1 MPRIPVRT
9 EPYSSPSRQH
19 RHFKNKRD
27 QVLRALGKS
36 AYINGSQFAIMW
48 VAASGQTET
57 YASEAFQGRLED
69 WFENSGIKQEGKRLV
84 LERKARMS
92 VSATSSSGKSRL
104 LEDDGGD
111 DAASQLSDDDSEC
124 AAEDDESVL
133 ENGGGGTS
141 ALSKANTPL
150 LGYGNDVFASRDS
163 APPIAPISTAH
174 ANAVLASTS
183 AAASTSDGVASSST
197 SLNRPARKL
206 LQPLDISSANLA
218 FAQHSLLLPASAG
231 DGNFLRAPLSAP
243 LPNQRKPPP
252 PMRAPLARTNSNSD
266 ANLTQVTLSDKAAR
280 TAFFELRFG
289 QMQQGMCKTVAKAW
303 IKIIEPK
310 KQTRCPY
317 NKGEE
322 GKPDWWP
329 EGVRHKEP
337 DHLMKPERHSLLLTI
352 LRSPKIKVSRLQLA
366 TAEVVAMIRADKV
379 NLLMDVY
386 RIAREEER
394 LRESSKDLVDRPITV
409 GVSTL
414 QGWQRGGL
422 NGEKGGLSEE
432 GRRAT
437 MGDDVP
443 ESHEKRTGTGT
454 SAQLAA
460 GSSGPLAQTRKR
472 ENSQALPRHTF
483 NSASFVAPAEKRQRL
498 SIVKVE
504 TPETMASNN
513 LNDLRRCSS
522 TPSGRAPHSQLQPHL
537 HTEGG
542 VGPSKLR
549 RQASSQD
556 VNTSAMAAT
565 SHDAGHRAVSRQ
577 QQQQQQQ
584 YQFQQ
589 AAHAQTFATPPQIQL
604 RLSELDGRYPIPMQ
618 QQQQQQSFQMNASPL
633 PGSMSAPQ
641 PATAQLYPHQHEP
654 QHRQQQQYLPQHT
667 SSVDNSPAIGYSYEL
682 DGQTFLGTFDASRP
696 QQHNVQQIEA
706 ASGGSLGLQG
716 LGVGT
721 LQHAMM
727 WGGSTLETGSVQQPW
742 TASPA
747 PQMHSHQQG
756 QPAQQQEDQISLLR
770 AHLAEA
776 GSSGRATASPSTL
789 AGPHRATF
797 VHSSEGG
804 DDSMGDL
811 SLDMDRS
818 FASTSSHRSGPATP
832 PSAISR
838 HSNQGITSFIG
849 SAPAPAQGMEKVMLQ
864 QRYPSQGH
872 TQGHRHADV
881 QMPFQ
886 QLQANHQ
893 NGVWAPAGAEAFT
906 GWAMNS

>member
-92 VSATSSSGKSRL
+92 ASVTSSSGKSML
-104 LEDDGGD
+104 AEDDGAD
-111 DAASQLSDDDSEC
+111 DAASQLSDDDSDC
-124 AAEDDESVL
+124 AAEDNESVL
-133 ENGGGGTS
+133 ECGSGEMGAS
-141 ALSKANTPL
+141 SKLKTPL
-150 LGYGNDVFASRDS
+150 LGQGSDVFASRDS
-163 APPIAPISTAH
+163 APPIAPISAAH

-183 AAASTSDGVASSST
+183 AIAPTPNAVASSST

-218 FAQHSLLLPASAG
+218 FNQHSPLLPASAG
-231 DGNFLRAPLSAP
+231 DGLFLRAPLSAP

-252 PMRAPLARTNSNSD
+252 PMRVPLARTNSTSD
-266 ANLTQVTLSDKAAR
+266 ANLTQVTLSNEAAR

-394 LRESSKDLVDRPITV
+394 LRESGKGVTDRPITV

-414 QGWQRGGL
+414 QGWQRGGI

-432 GRRAT
+432 GKRAT
-437 MGDDVP
+437 LGDDVP
-443 ESHEKRTGTGT
+443 ESSERRTGAG
-454 SAQLAA
+454 AA
-460 GSSGPLAQTRKR
+460 MQVAASSSGPLAQARKR
-472 ENSQALPRHTF
+472 ENSQTMSR
-483 NSASFVAPAEKRQRL
+483 NSLNGTSSLGPVEKRQRL
-498 SIVKVE
+498 SIIKVE
-504 TPETMASNN
+504 TPEAMASNN
-513 LNDLRRCSS
+513 LNNLRV
-522 TPSGRAPHSQLQPHL
+522 A
-537 HTEGG
+537 
-542 VGPSKLR
+542 
-549 RQASSQD
+549 AI
-556 VNTSAMAAT
+556 AMAAAT
-565 SHDAGHRAVSRQ
+565 AHDAGHRAAQ
-577 QQQQQQQ
+577 QQQQ
-584 YQFQQ
+584 FQQ
-589 AAHAQTFATPPQIQL
+589 AVHAQSFATPSHVQL
-604 RLSELDGRYPIPMQ
+604 RLNELDGRYPPQMQ
-618 QQQQQQSFQMNASPL
+618 QQQHFQLDAAH

-641 PATAQLYPHQHEP
+641 PAPAQLYPHHHEP
-654 QHRQQQQYLPQHT
+654 QHRQQQHQTQQHQYLTHHS
-667 SSVDNSPAIGYSYEL
+667 SSVGNSPAIGYSYEL
-682 DGQTFLGTFDASRP
+682 DGQTFLGNFDASRP
-696 QQHNVQQIEA
+696 QQQNVQQIEA
-706 ASGGSLGLQG
+706 SNAGSLGLHG

-727 WGGSTLETGSVQQPW
+727 WDGSGLEAGNVQQPW
-742 TASPA
+742 SSSPA
-747 PQMHSHQQG
+747 PQMHAQQQQQQQQQ
-756 QPAQQQEDQISLLR
+756 QPQQQEDQMSLLR

-789 AGPHRATF
+789 AGAHRATF
-797 VHSSEGG
+797 VHNSGGG
-804 DDSMGDL
+804 DDSMGDMT
-811 SLDMDRS
+811 LDMDRS
-818 FASTSSHRSGPATP
+818 FASASSHRSGPATP
-832 PSAISR
+832 PSAVSR
-838 HSNQGITSFIG
+838 HSNQGVENFIG
-849 SAPAPAQGMEKVMLQ
+849 AAPAPVQGMEKVVLQ
-864 QRYPSQGH
+864 QRYPSHGH
-872 TQGHRHADV
+872 GNGHRQGEVA
-881 QMPFQ
+881 MPFQ

-893 NGVWAPAGAEAFT
+893 NGIWAPSGAEVFT